1 MPAADTINFRRFA
14 ALGRTPGATPAARA
28 RRLGVPADPRALRR
42 RALRAPVLLCAGLLA
57 ACGYVPPAMIVPSP
71 DGVAAAPPRFGT
83 ATLAVAPVTR
93 FPASA
98 GELFHALNGAPLVSA
113 PMFRKSMIRS
123 LRNANLF
130 AAVSAGPNGE
140 NVLHADVVKE
150 TEGGYGALVEV
161 RYVLHV
167 ARGRW
172 GPPPIWSADITTAY
186 RYGLD
191 LGTFLLPN
199 QTNTQALWQA
209 FRRNQAA
216 LIARL
221 ATLPIGHGA
230 PPAGGRGPAPG
241 PRP

>member
-1 MPAADTINFRRFA
+1 
-14 ALGRTPGATPAARA
+14 
-28 RRLGVPADPRALRR
+28 
-42 RALRAPVLLCAGLLA
+42 LRAPVLLCAGLLA
-57 ACGYVPPAMIVPSP
+57 ACGYVPPAMIVPGP
-71 DGVAAAPPRFGT
+71 DGLAAARPRFGT

-113 PMFRKSMIRS
+113 PMFRQSLIRS
-123 LRNANLF
+123 LRNATLF
-130 AAVSAGPNGE
+130 AAVSAGADGE

-161 RYVLHV
+161 RYVLHI
-167 ARGRW
+167 ARAADG
-172 GPPPIWSADITTAY
+172 GPPRSWSADITTTY

-216 LIARL
+216 LIAQL
-221 ATLPIGHGA
+221 AALPIGHGA
-230 PPAGGRGPAPG
+230 PPAGGRGPARG
-241 PRP
+241 PRS